1 VSESKA
7 ALTAYVPVSATARTA
22 RKFEL
27 PLETYIIETVEREA
41 RRTVRLRQLGFAL
54 TLVAGIFV
62 SQWPVAFSSANAVPS
77 LPVSAQEAGART
89 ATAGVPQRFDFAAGM
104 QSSY

>member
-7 ALTAYVPVSATARTA
+7 ALSAYVPVSATARTTK
-22 RKFEL
+22 KFEL
-27 PLETYIIETVEREA
+27 PLEIYIIETVERET
-41 RRTVRLRQLGFAL
+41 RTARLRQLGFAL

-62 SQWPVAFSSANAVPS
+62 SQWPVAFSSANAVPG
-77 LPVSAQEAGART
+77 LPVSAQEAGARI
-89 ATAGVPQRFDFAAGM
+89 AAAVAPQRFDFASGM